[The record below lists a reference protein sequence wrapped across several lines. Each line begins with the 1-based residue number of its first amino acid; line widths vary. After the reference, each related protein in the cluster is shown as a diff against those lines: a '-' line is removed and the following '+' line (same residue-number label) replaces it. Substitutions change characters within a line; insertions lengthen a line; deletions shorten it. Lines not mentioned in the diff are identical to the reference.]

1 MRLLLILMLGLSLY
15 SCKYKES
22 PNLKEVV
29 VTISV
34 ATDSNIF
41 IVSPECIDT
50 DKASSKITY
59 NTNKINNKAGQYT
72 AYQKDE
78 LSSSFSFNLEE
89 GTYCISNRASYENGD
104 WVLNT
109 GSILEKTINVGTQKE
124 ETLNENDLLN
134 LE

>member
-1 MRLLLILMLGLSLY
+1 MLGLSLY
-15 SCKYKES
+15 LQEYKES

-50 DKASSKITY
+50 DKALSKITY

-78 LSSSFSFNLEE
+78 LSSSFYFNLEK

>member
-1 MRLLLILMLGLSLY
+1 MLGLSLY
-15 SCKYKES
+15 LQEYKES

-50 DKASSKITY
+50 DKALSKITY

-89 GTYCISNRASYENGD
+89 ETYCISNRASYENGD